1 MGFLNGSEW
10 FFKIDWYYSYTNIEV
25 TASYQ
30 KKKKNVVKIINE
42 GGYTRD

>member
-25 TASYQ
+25 TEVTISATYYLTTS
-30 KKKKNVVKIINE
+30 
-42 GGYTRD
+42 